1 MAKNEFNILAMG
13 EPEVEVKKKKTAS
26 GARIA
31 NFLAQIICLV
41 AAIGLWFYVQDY
53 DSPTYEKKFTNIP
66 ITITGSAGGLTVLS
80 GYDND
85 IDVTVK
91 GRKSD
96 ISRIKVS
103 DITAVIDISSITEA
117 GNVSCPVD
125 VILPSGL
132 EVAEL
137 SSTNFWLYIDKTA
150 TANIPVYPSYTG
162 YTESGF
168 TVGNITASPS
178 SVIVSGPEA
187 VLKTISG
194 AYCSL
199 DLDKITGSVTA
210 RKTIELRDE
219 NGEKITNP
227 YVTVGTKEAILSLP
241 VYREAIVPI
250 KVQFIGGVHSLNE
263 ATIVAEPRLIT
274 VRGTVEAM
282 ADLYELV
289 VDVDESKIAGS
300 GTVSV
305 PITLPKD
312 IDSVSGET
320 IAKFKITLHNN
331 MMRTMAISN
340 IQVQNVPQG
349 MNYTLGTTALTV
361 TLRGKQTSLTAFSP
375 IMVSAKVDLGFLEG
389 KPSGTYQVPVEINT
403 DFAST
408 GVYPFGEYV
417 INVTINE

>member
-13 EPEVEVKKKKTAS
+13 EPEVEVKKKKPN
-26 GARIA
+26 GRIRAA
-31 NFLAQIICLV
+31 NFLAQIICLL
-41 AAIGLWFYVQDY
+41 AAIGIWFYVQDY

-66 ITITGSAGGLTVLS
+66 ITITGSSGGLTVLS

-85 IDVTVK
+85 IDVTVR

-96 ISRIKVS
+96 ISRIKIS

-168 TVGNITASPS
+168 TVGNITAAPS
-178 SVIVSGPEA
+178 SIIVSGPEA

-210 RKTIELRDE
+210 RKTITLRDG
-219 NGEKITNP
+219 NGDEITNP
-227 YVTVGTKEAILSLP
+227 YVTVGSKEVVLSLP
-241 VYREAIVPI
+241 VYKEMLVPL

-263 ATIVAEPRLIT
+263 ATVVAEPRVIT
-274 VRGTVEAM
+274 IRGTVEAM
-282 ADLYELV
+282 ADIFDLT

-305 PITLPKD
+305 PLNLPKD
-312 IDSVSGET
+312 VECISGET
-320 IAKFKITLHNN
+320 MAKLRITLHNN
-331 MMRTMAISN
+331 MMRTMGVSD
-340 IQVQNVPQG
+340 IQVVNVPDG
-349 MNYTLGTTALTV
+349 MNYTLGASSLTI
-361 TLRGKQTSLTAFSP
+361 TLRGKQTSLVTFLPTSVTA
-375 IMVSAKVDLGFLEG
+375 KLDLGFLEG
-389 KPSGTYQVPVEINT
+389 KPSGTYQVPVEVDT
-403 DFAST
+403 DFANT